1 MIKEIHIIND
11 INQLACVDEEMTQFT
26 DGLGLSEKMCMNLK
40 LALEEALSNVIL
52 YAYPDEKNKDITIR
66 FEITEN
72 LLKIVI
78 TDTGIPFDPNQKEM
92 PDLTLPIHERP
103 IGGLG
108 IHLVREIMTDVEYIR
123 KGDKNVLTML
133 KYIR

>member
-11 INQLACVDEEMTQFT
+11 INQLACVNEEVTQLA
-26 DGLGLSEKMCMNLK
+26 GRLGLSEKVCMNLQ
-40 LALEEALSNVIL
+40 LALEEAVSNVIL
-52 YAYPDEKNKDITIR
+52 YAYPDEKNKEITIR
-66 FEITEN
+66 FEVTDD

-92 PDLTLPIHERP
+92 PDLTLSAHERP

-123 KGDKNVLTML
+123 KGDKNILTML
-133 KYIR
+133 KNIR